1 MDKIVKFCQQFKIQ
15 VILRIQ
21 NNFLTTCQ
29 TPLEAAFIVSFTGP
43 GQAHY
48 NKIFNTVKPFQLVF
62 VKAKYEIS
70 AYFVP
75 FFLYLLFY
83 PLQKA
88 EMNV

>member
-48 NKIFNTVKPFQLVF
+48 NKTLNTVKPFQLVF
-62 VKAKYEIS
+62 VKAKCEIS

-75 FFLYLLFY
+75 FCIDMLFY